1 MTTLIAIIGIGI
13 FCLLAE
19 IMNLKK
25 IIIPVSIIALMGLFG
40 VNLIDELPEI
50 SGYESMIISDKF
62 AKAFSSLFIL
72 CF

>member
-25 IIIPVSIIALMGLFG
+25 IIIPVSIIALMALFG
-40 VNLIDELPEI
+40 VNLIEEL
-50 SGYESMIISDKF
+50 
-62 AKAFSSLFIL
+62 LFLKNETLQFFYALDFRICWFI

>member
-25 IIIPVSIIALMGLFG
+25 IIIPVSIVALMVLFG
-40 VNLIDELPEI
+40 LNLIEELPEI

-62 AKAFSSLFIL
+62 AKAFAD
-72 CF
+72 